1 MTKQKLEPTTPDQQP
16 PADAL
21 PSKEPAPV
29 AERECIRC
37 HKGNNDFLGP
47 LTKDRFGWW
56 MHESCRAV
64 TEREAAPWR

>member
-1 MTKQKLEPTTPDQQP
+1 MTKEKSEPEQAPSTDAPDH
-16 PADAL
+16 
-21 PSKEPAPV
+21 
-29 AERECIRC
+29 ECMRC

-64 TEREAAPWR
+64 TERETEPWR